1 MISESGYVCIVA
13 VKDSFSWNINQHPV
27 NAWKYYRVDTCD
39 FNEGYRNKFINFPL
53 TNSTELINT
62 FRIINDY
69 KSVAIFCRE
78 KFFEKKGINNSK
90 GEYDFSLKIE
100 EIGRLQVFLTQME
113 FGLAQIIKD
122 EIHIKDENKLKA
134 RWVEDVVLR
143 RNEYYHS
150 TSKRFKKFTILF
162 KNKILLLKW
171 LIPRSFLVGL
181 IFFPLAIRIADA
193 FGVDNSSLVPIWIY
207 SYLYF
212 FAFLIQEWGSDG
224 KYREEILANE
234 KLIKSIIREKLQYS
248 SFLY

>member
-39 FNEGYRNKFINFPL
+39 WNEGYRNEFINFPL
-53 TNSTELINT
+53 TNSTELVNRFQIM
-62 FRIINDY
+62 DY

-90 GEYDFSLKIE
+90 GEYDFALGIKG
-100 EIGRLQVFLTQME
+100 IGRLQVFLTQME
-113 FGLAQIIKD
+113 FGLAKIIKD

-134 RWVEDVVLR
+134 KWVEDVVLR

-162 KNKILLLKW
+162 KNKNLLLKW

-193 FGVDNSSLVPIWIY
+193 FGVDNSSVVPIWIY
-207 SYLYF
+207 SILYF
-212 FAFLIQEWGSDG
+212 YAFLIQEWGGDG
-224 KYREEILANE
+224 NYRREILANE

-248 SFLY
+248 SFP